1 MIQRHASRTH
11 LGPRGITPQ
20 RWERLKNVF
29 ADAMERETSRERTA
43 FIRDSCADDTTLRLE
58 AESMLA
64 EAEGLLNPAED
75 PFEQCADNA
84 AVALRRDEPSQIGKR
99 MGAYKVLREIGRG
112 GMGTVYLAERADG
125 QFEKQ
130 VAIKVLKRG
139 TDTDEVLRRFSAE
152 RHILARLDHPNIAR
166 LLDAGTSD
174 DGLPYFVMEYVEG
187 EPVTRFL
194 SHHSLSIRECLELF
208 LKICAAVEVA
218 HKNHVIH
225 RDLKPKNILVTEER
239 EPKLLDFGIAKLFE
253 SELGP
258 LDNTRAGE
266 QRLTPLC
273 ASPEQAL
280 GDSLTPASDV
290 YALGALLYEILTGQ
304 SPHRFAHPHPSREEI
319 LRVIC
324 EEEPP
329 LPSTVAQNLFSP
341 NRLHGDLD
349 TIVLFAMRKEPLRR
363 YPSVTDFAADIRLF
377 LDGRP
382 IQARPNTPGYR
393 IGRFFVRNKAATLT
407 LAWAVSIF
415 LVLFAAI
422 AMTLRSSSKV
432 RHLLG
437 VTASSTVEASLSQ
450 LDKSLAVLPFQN
462 LSTEKE
468 NAFFANGVQDAV
480 LTALARV
487 SDLKVISPTSVKDY
501 RSGEARNLLEIG
513 KQLGVAHVL
522 EGSVQRA
529 GKRVRVTVS
538 LTDTRNGAQ
547 LWADS
552 YDRDLSDVFA
562 IQSEIAQATVRQLRA
577 KLLPREKAE
586 LDERPTQDLV
596 AYDLYL
602 QAKEIMNSYL
612 DAQDQKASLL
622 QSVRLLNE
630 AMTRDPNFVNAYCY
644 AARAHSLLFGWGFD
658 GPPRRRQAELAAQT
672 ALRLQPNSPEAH
684 LAMADYHF
692 RCYGDFETAQKEL
705 AIARPWLPNS
715 AEFYALAGNIDR
727 RQGRWEEAERNQ
739 AKAVELDPRNVNAI
753 GYLAD
758 TQILMRKFSEAS
770 RTYDRGRAAGLV
782 DPVISV
788 RAALVDLARD
798 GSVEKLRV
806 ALAEA
811 PPTWECGGSE
821 TSLRV
826 LLALMDRDYEGATKI
841 LAASSRADFQDIDFS
856 FSYPR
861 SWYEAIIARAA
872 GDDEKAKQA
881 FMAARAVLEG
891 EFKTS
896 PTARIL
902 GVLAEVYAGLGLKD
916 LALEKAT
923 LATATVPISRD
934 AYNGPLILQSFAQAA
949 VWTGDKSRA
958 IDTISSLLK
967 HPGYLSYGFLLKDP
981 AWAPL
986 RDDPQFQA
994 LVQSQLSEPSR

>member
-1 MIQRHASRTH
+1 MIQRHPPTTH
-11 LGPRGITPQ
+11 LGPRGITRQ
-20 RWERLKNVF
+20 RWERLKTVF

-84 AVALRRDEPSQIGKR
+84 AVTLRRDEPSQIGSR
-99 MGAYKVLREIGRG
+99 MGAYRVLREIGRG

-125 QFEKQ
+125 QFQKQ

-166 LLDAGTSD
+166 LLDAGTND
-174 DGLPYFVMEYVEG
+174 DSLPYFVMEYIEG

-194 SHHSLSIRECLELF
+194 FHHSLSIRERLELF

-225 RDLKPKNILVTEER
+225 RDLKPKNILVTEDR
-239 EPKLLDFGIAKLFE
+239 EPKLLDFGIAKLVE

-258 LDNTRAGE
+258 LDNTRVGE

-273 ASPEQAL
+273 ASPEQAR

-304 SPHRFAHPHPSREEI
+304 PPHQFAHPHPSRDEI

-324 EEEPP
+324 EREPP
-329 LPSTVAQNLFSP
+329 LPSTVVQSQFSP
-341 NRLHGDLD
+341 TQLCEDLD

-363 YPSVTDFAADIRLF
+363 YASVADFATDIRLF

-382 IQARPNTPGYR
+382 IRARPNTPGYR
-393 IGRFFVRNKAATLT
+393 IGRFFSRNKAATIA
-407 LAWAVSIF
+407 LAWAVGIF
-415 LVLFAAI
+415 LILFAAI
-422 AMTLRSSSKV
+422 GVTLRSSPKL
-432 RHLLG
+432 RQLLG
-437 VTASSTVEASLSQ
+437 VTASSVVELRSEQ
-450 LDKSLAVLPFQN
+450 LDKSIAVLPFQN

-487 SDLKVISPTSVKDY
+487 SDLKVISPTSVRDY
-501 RSGEARNLLEIG
+501 RSSEARNLREIG
-513 KQLGVAHVL
+513 KQLGVAYVL
-522 EGSVQRA
+522 EGGVQRVENH
-529 GKRVRVTVS
+529 VRISVS
-538 LTDTRNGAQ
+538 LTDTRNGVQ

-552 YDRDLSDVFA
+552 YDRELSDVFA
-562 IQSEIAQATVRQLRA
+562 IQSEIAQATVHQLRA
-577 KLLPREKAE
+577 KLLPRERAE
-586 LDERPTQDLV
+586 LDERPTQDVV

-602 QAKEIMNSYL
+602 QGKEIMNSYL

-622 QSVRLLNE
+622 QSVRLLSE
-630 AMTRDPNFVNAYCY
+630 ATRRDPSFVNAYCY
-644 AARAHSLLFGWGFD
+644 AARAHSLLFGWHFD
-658 GPPRRRQAELAAQT
+658 GPSRRRQAELAAQT
-672 ALRLQPNSPEAH
+672 AFRLRPDSPEAH

-692 RCYGDFETAQKEL
+692 RCYGDFNSAQKEL
-705 AIARPWLPNS
+705 EIARPWLPNS
-715 AEFYALAGNIDR
+715 AEFYALAGNVDR
-727 RQGRWEEAERNQ
+727 RQGHWEEAERNQ

-758 TQILMRKFSEAS
+758 TQILMRKFAEAI

-782 DPVISV
+782 DPVIPV
-788 RAALVDLARD
+788 RTALVDLARD
-798 GSVEKLRV
+798 GTTAKLRA
-806 ALAEA
+806 ALAEV
-811 PPTWECGGSE
+811 PPAWECGGSE
-821 TSLRV
+821 TSLRILV
-826 LLALMDRDYEGATKI
+826 ALIDRDYDGAAKI
-841 LAASSRADFQDIDFS
+841 LEASPRTDFQDIDFS

-872 GDDEKAKQA
+872 GDNEKAKQA
-881 FMAARAVLEG
+881 FTAARIALE
-891 EFKTS
+891 EELKIA

-902 GVLAEVYAGLGLKD
+902 GVLAEVYAGLGMKD
-916 LALEKAT
+916 LAVKDAAMAT
-923 LATATVPISRD
+923 DTVSISRD
-934 AYNGPLILQSFAQAA
+934 AYNGPLILQSMAQVAL
-949 VWTGDKSRA
+949 WTGDKSRA
-958 IDTISSLLK
+958 IDIISSLLK
-967 HPGYLSYGFLLKDP
+967 HPGYLSYGYLLKDP

-994 LVQSQLSEPSR
+994 LLQSQAPTTQ

>member
-1 MIQRHASRTH
+1 MIQRHPSTTQ
-11 LGPRGITPQ
+11 LDPGKITAR
-20 RWERLKNVF
+20 RWERLKTVF

-43 FIRDSCADDTTLRLE
+43 FIRDSCADDTALRAE

-64 EAEGLLNPAED
+64 EAEGLLDPATD

-84 AVALRRDEPSQIGKR
+84 AVTLRRDEPSQIGKR
-99 MGAYKVLREIGRG
+99 MGAYRVLREIGRG
-112 GMGTVYLAERADG
+112 GMGSVYLAERADG
-125 QFEKQ
+125 QFQKQ
-130 VAIKVLKRG
+130 VAIKVLRRG

-152 RHILARLDHPNIAR
+152 KHILARLDHPNIAR
-166 LLDAGTSD
+166 LLDAGTND
-174 DGLPYFVMEYVEG
+174 EGLPYFVMEHIEG
-187 EPVTRFL
+187 EPVTHFLRHHFL
-194 SHHSLSIRECLELF
+194 SITERLELF
-208 LKICAAVEVA
+208 LEICDAVEVA
-218 HKNHVIH
+218 HRNHVIH
-225 RDLKPKNILVTEER
+225 RDLKPKNILVTEKR
-239 EPKLLDFGIAKLFE
+239 EPKLLDFGIAKLLE

-258 LDNTRAGE
+258 LDNTMVGE

-273 ASPEQAL
+273 ASPEQAR
-280 GDSLTPASDV
+280 GDILTPASDV
-290 YALGALLYEILTGQ
+290 YALGALLYEILTGRP
-304 SPHRFAHPHPSREEI
+304 PHQFDHPHPSRDEI
-319 LRVIC
+319 LRVVC
-324 EEEPP
+324 EKDPP
-329 LPSTVAQNLFSP
+329 LPSTVAQSP
-341 NRLHGDLD
+341 VSPAELRGDLD
-349 TIVLFAMRKEPLRR
+349 TIVSFAMRKEPLRR
-363 YPSVTDFAADIRLF
+363 YASVTQLAADIRLF

-382 IQARPNTPGYR
+382 IRARPNTLGYR
-393 IGRFFVRNKAATLT
+393 IGRFFVRNKPATLT
-407 LAWAVSIF
+407 LAWAVGIF
-415 LVLFAAI
+415 LLLVAAI
-422 AMTLRSSSKV
+422 AITLRSSPKV
-432 RHLLG
+432 RQLLG
-437 VTASSTVEASLSQ
+437 VATSSLADSRLSQ
-450 LDKSLAVLPFQN
+450 LDKSVAVLPFQN

-468 NAFFANGVQDAV
+468 NSFFANGVQDAV

-501 RSGEARNLLEIG
+501 RGGEARNLLEIG

-529 GKRVRVTVS
+529 GNRVRVTVS

-586 LDERPTQDLV
+586 LNERPTQDLV

-630 AMTRDPNFVNAYCY
+630 ATTRDPDFVNAYCY

-658 GPPRRRQAELAAQT
+658 GLPRRRQAELAAQT

-692 RCYGDFETAQKEL
+692 RCFGDFNTAQKEL
-705 AIARPWLPNS
+705 AVARPWLPNS
-715 AEFYALAGNIDR
+715 AEFYALVGNVER
-727 RQGRWEEAERNQ
+727 RQGHWEEAERNQ
-739 AKAVELDPRNVNAI
+739 AKAVELDPRNINAI

-758 TQILMRKFSEAS
+758 TQILMRKYSDAS
-770 RTYDRGRAAGLV
+770 RTYERGQATGLV
-782 DPVISV
+782 DPVIPV
-788 RAALVDLARD
+788 RAGLVDLARD
-798 GSVEKLRV
+798 GSIDKLRA

-821 TSLRV
+821 TSLRI
-826 LLALMDRDYEGATKI
+826 LLALIERDYDGAAKI
-841 LAASSRADFQDIDFS
+841 LAASPRADFQDIDFS

-872 GDDEKAKQA
+872 GDNEKAKQG
-881 FMAARAVLEG
+881 FTVTRSVLEQQ
-891 EFKTS
+891 FKTN
-896 PTARIL
+896 PTARLL
-902 GVLAEVYAGLGLKD
+902 GVLAEVYAGLGLKE
-916 LALEKAT
+916 LALEKASM
-923 LATATVPISRD
+923 AVDTVPISRD
-934 AYNGPLILQSFAQAA
+934 AYNGPLILQSLAQVA
-949 VWTGDKSRA
+949 VWTGDNSRA
-958 IDTISSLLK
+958 LETVSTLLK

-986 RDDPQFQA
+986 KDDPQFKE
-994 LVQSQLSEPSR
+994 LIQSQAPKPPL

>member
-1 MIQRHASRTH
+1 MIQRHSPTTH
-11 LGPRGITPQ
+11 LGPRGITRQ
-20 RWERLKNVF
+20 RWDRLKTVF

-84 AVALRRDEPSQIGKR
+84 AVTLRRDEPSQIGRR
-99 MGAYKVLREIGRG
+99 MGAYRVLREIGRG

-125 QFEKQ
+125 QFQKQ

-152 RHILARLDHPNIAR
+152 KHILARLDHPNIAR
-166 LLDAGTSD
+166 LLDAGTND
-174 DGLPYFVMEYVEG
+174 DGLPYFVMEYIEG

-194 SHHSLSIRECLELF
+194 SHHSLSVRERLELF

-239 EPKLLDFGIAKLFE
+239 EPKLLDFGIAKLVE

-258 LDNTRAGE
+258 LDNTRIGE

-273 ASPEQAL
+273 ASPEQAR

-304 SPHRFAHPHPSREEI
+304 SPHQFAHPHPSRDEI

-324 EEEPP
+324 EREPP
-329 LPSTVAQNLFSP
+329 LPSTVGQSHFSSTQ
-341 NRLHGDLD
+341 LCGDLD

-363 YPSVTDFAADIRLF
+363 YASVTDFATDIRLF

-382 IQARPNTPGYR
+382 IRARPNTPGYR
-393 IGRFFVRNKAATLT
+393 IGRFFTRNKTATLA

-415 LVLFAAI
+415 LILFAAI
-422 AMTLRSSSKV
+422 GVTLRSSPKV
-432 RHLLG
+432 RQLLG
-437 VTASSTVEASLSQ
+437 VTAASMVETRSEQ
-450 LDKSLAVLPFQN
+450 LDKSIAVLPFQN

-468 NAFFANGVQDAV
+468 NSFFANGVQDAV

-501 RSGEARNLLEIG
+501 RSNEARNLLEIG

-529 GKRVRVTVS
+529 GNRVRVTVS

-552 YDRDLSDVFA
+552 YDRELSDVFA
-562 IQSEIAQATVRQLRA
+562 IQSEIAQTTVRQLRA

-586 LDERPTQDLV
+586 LGERPTQDLV

-630 AMTRDPNFVNAYCY
+630 AVTRDPSFVNAYCY

-658 GPPRRRQAELAAQT
+658 GVPRRRQAELAGQT

-692 RCYGDFETAQKEL
+692 RCYGDFDTAQKEL

-715 AEFYALAGNIDR
+715 AEFYALAGNVDR
-727 RQGRWEEAERNQ
+727 RQGHWEEAERNQ

-758 TQILMRKFSEAS
+758 TQILMRKFPEAS

-798 GSVEKLRV
+798 GSIDKLRA

-821 TSLRV
+821 TSLRI
-826 LLALMDRDYEGATKI
+826 LLALIDRDYEGATKI
-841 LAASSRADFQDIDFS
+841 LSASPRTDFQDIDFS

-861 SWYEAIIARAA
+861 SWYEAIIARAG
-872 GDDEKAKQA
+872 GDNEKAKQA
-881 FMAARAVLEG
+881 FMAARGVLEA
-891 EFKTS
+891 ELKTNA
-896 PTARIL
+896 TARIL
-902 GVLAEVYAGLGLKD
+902 GVLAEVYAGLGLKE
-916 LALEKAT
+916 LAVEKAT
-923 LATATVPISRD
+923 MAANIVPISRD
-934 AYNGPLILQSFAQAA
+934 AYNGPLILQSLAQVAL
-949 VWTGDKSRA
+949 WTGDKSGA

-967 HPGYLSYGFLLKDP
+967 HPGYLSYGYLLKDP

-986 RDDPQFQA
+986 RDDPQFQT
-994 LVQSQLSEPSR
+994 LLQSQAPPSQ

>member
-1 MIQRHASRTH
+1 MIQRHASRTD
-11 LGPRGITPQ
+11 LGPGKITAR
-20 RWERLKNVF
+20 RWERLKTVF
-29 ADAMERETSRERTA
+29 ADAMERDTSRERTA
-43 FIRDSCADDTTLRLE
+43 FIRDSCADDTTLRIE

-64 EAEGLLNPAED
+64 EAEGLLDPATD

-84 AVALRRDEPSQIGKR
+84 AVTLRRDDPSQIGQR

-112 GMGTVYLAERADG
+112 GMGSVYLAERADG
-125 QFEKQ
+125 QFQKQ
-130 VAIKVLKRG
+130 VAVKVLRRG

-166 LLDAGTSD
+166 LLDAGTND
-174 DGLPYFVMEYVEG
+174 DGLPYFVMEYIEG
-187 EPVTRFL
+187 EPVTHFLHHHFL
-194 SHHSLSIRECLELF
+194 SIKERLELF
-208 LKICAAVEVA
+208 LKICDAVEVA
-218 HKNHVIH
+218 HRNHVIH

-239 EPKLLDFGIAKLFE
+239 EPKLLDFGIAKLVE
-253 SELGP
+253 SELGA
-258 LDNTRAGE
+258 LDNTRVGE

-273 ASPEQAL
+273 ASPEQAR
-280 GDSLTPASDV
+280 GDTLTPASDV

-304 SPHRFAHPHPSREEI
+304 PPHQFADPHPSRDEI
-319 LRVIC
+319 LRVVC
-324 EEEPP
+324 EQEPP
-329 LPSTVAQNLFSP
+329 LPSTVVQSP
-341 NRLHGDLD
+341 LSPAELRGDLD

-363 YPSVTDFAADIRLF
+363 YASVMQFAADIRLF

-382 IQARPNTPGYR
+382 IRARPNTLGYR
-393 IGRFFVRNKAATLT
+393 IGRFFVRNKPATLT
-407 LAWAVSIF
+407 LAWTAGIF
-415 LVLFAAI
+415 LLLVAAI
-422 AMTLRSSSKV
+422 GVTLRSSPKL
-432 RHLLG
+432 RQLLG
-437 VTASSTVEASLSQ
+437 ITVSSMVDTRLPRV
-450 LDKSLAVLPFQN
+450 DKSVAVLPFQN

-513 KQLGVAHVL
+513 RQLGVAHVL

-529 GKRVRVTVS
+529 GNRVRVTVT

-552 YDRDLSDVFA
+552 YDRDLRDVFA

-596 AYDLYL
+596 AYDLYR

-622 QSVRLLNE
+622 KSVQLLNE
-630 AMTRDPNFVNAYCY
+630 ATTRDPNFVNAYCY

-658 GPPRRRQAELAAQT
+658 GAPRRRQAELAAQT

-692 RCYGDFETAQKEL
+692 RCFGDFETAQKEL
-705 AIARPWLPNS
+705 SIARPLLPNS
-715 AEFYALAGNIDR
+715 AEFYALVGNVER
-727 RQGRWEEAERNQ
+727 RQGHWEEAERNQ

-758 TQILMRKFSEAS
+758 TQILMRKYSDAS
-770 RTYDRGRAAGLV
+770 LTYNRGRATGLV
-782 DPVISV
+782 DPVIPV

-798 GSVEKLRV
+798 GSIDKLRV

-826 LLALMDRDYEGATKI
+826 LLALIDRDYDGAAKI
-841 LAASSRADFQDIDFS
+841 LAASPRGDFQDIDFS

-881 FMAARAVLEG
+881 FMATRAVLE
-891 EFKTS
+891 EELKTN
-896 PTARIL
+896 PTARMV
-902 GVLAEVYAGLGLKD
+902 GVLAEVYAGLGLKE
-916 LALEKAT
+916 LALEKAIM
-923 LATATVPISRD
+923 AVDTVPISRD
-934 AYNGPLILQSFAQAA
+934 AYNGPLILQSLAQVA
-949 VWTGDKSRA
+949 VWTGDNSRA
-958 IDTISSLLK
+958 IETIRSLLR

-986 RDDPQFQA
+986 KDDPQFQE
-994 LVQSQLSEPSR
+994 LIQPQLSSSSQ